1 MSTLSVPKVVKP
13 RFDTIVG
20 LTGAVC
26 RTHLTDGYAAVAREL
41 VAALAR
47 KRPSP
52 LMRGHCDTWACGA
65 MYTAAWASGSRS

>member
-1 MSTLSVPKVVKP
+1 MSALSVPKSVKP

-26 RTHLTDGYAAVAREL
+26 RTHLTDEYAALAREL
-41 VAALAR
+41 AAAVAR

-52 LMRGHCDTWACGA
+52 LMRGHCDLGRV
-65 MYTAAWASGSRS
+65 G